1 MSASHKLKWKRTLNM
16 YKFLKEELRIMQT
29 MNKESAASF
38 QLYYEGFLQQR
49 NIDLHQLN
57 QENQDRIRE
66 AYGIEKEISGDVPV
80 IEASAAALVACQPAV
95 KKSDEV
101 QLSED
106 EIVIHNSFSKLF
118 KNIALKIHPDKID
131 PLKHDFQ
138 QRRKMSEDFKRA
150 NRALE
155 EREYFI
161 LIEIA
166 EMLDIP
172 LPKNYNQQ
180 TRWMKSQAEQ
190 LNVQIG
196 HEKNTY
202 NYAFSEAETDE
213 HRDDVIRKFI
223 NQLFGINL

>member
-1 MSASHKLKWKRTLNM
+1 MRSLNSDTASDFQAYYEEFLQKRSIDL
-16 YKFLKEELRIMQT
+16 EEL
-29 MNKESAASF
+29 N
-38 QLYYEGFLQQR
+38 QQ
-49 NIDLHQLN
+49 
-57 QENQDRIRE
+57 NQDRIRQ
-66 AYGIEKEISGDVPV
+66 AYGIEEEISGDVPV
-80 IEASAAALVACQPAV
+80 IESSGTDLMAHHSPA
-95 KKSDEV
+95 KKPKEV

-118 KNIALKIHPDKID
+118 KNIAMKIHPDKID

-180 TRWMKSQAEQ
+180 TRWMKSQVEQ
-190 LNVQIG
+190 LNVQIA